1 MGKVLQRRGKLMDLV
16 VGGEVDAG
24 GAKFSNRLFE
34 FLKCLSSS
42 KCFLSFQVLVSSG
55 NVERCSPKLA
65 SIV

>member
-1 MGKVLQRRGKLMDLV
+1 MDLV